1 MMEVQSTPNRAGSI
15 VAFCFVAAS
24 VAPLFIAGPLGAQT
38 NVGRILGKVVDPSGA
53 AVRGCKVEA
62 INTGTKISQIVQ
74 ADELGLYV
82 FPSLPAGVYDVRV
95 ESKGFRRSEE
105 LGVVL
110 DPTSERVI
118 DFKLVLGAATETV
131 TVSAA
136 VQQVQTSSGEV
147 SSVIDN
153 VQLSQI
159 PLIGRNYSQLLW
171 LVPGSVAT
179 PVTTTGSATTNAIPN
194 PFGLNLSALGQRIN
208 GVRSQSTEFTLDGAR
223 NIDQGTAQNQMMN
236 PSSEAIEEVK
246 VNTASYSA
254 EFGGRAGSSV
264 NVVTKSGT
272 QQFHGTLFEYV
283 RNNWF
288 DARTFFTAV
297 AAPPL
302 HFNNFGG
309 VVGGPVFIPKK
320 WNMEKNKLFFF
331 YSQEWKYDHE
341 GVTNNNTVPTAAER
355 QGNFQNSS
363 LTAPVDPLNNNAPFP
378 NKAIPASRFSTN
390 GPLLLTPIPLPNSP
404 LSSGHTYISTGTN
417 RTNPRQELARGDYY
431 LSRNTELTY
440 RWTSDRYQF
449 YDDFLND
456 TLGVPVGQRSR
467 PGYITSISLS
477 QTLSPTAFNFFTFSV
492 AHNGIHATDLGSAID
507 RSTLGLT
514 FPSVFPEN
522 GSRGFPA
529 GEVPGPTVSIAGF
542 TGYGA
547 GQRAQYGEVFFFWRD
562 GFSKVA
568 GSHTL
573 KFGADIHHGNRQ
585 NDTYA
590 NDQGVVTF
598 NTSATLSTRNA
609 IGDLLLGNF
618 YTYQQDQL
626 DTYTFD
632 RWWEY
637 DFYAQD
643 SWRVNHHLTLEAGL
657 RYNLMPPYINAQ
669 GNNATFV
676 PSIFNPANAPAVSRA
691 NGAILNTG
699 NPYNGIA
706 ILGSSWPAAAKGRL
720 PQYNNPALQSLFI
733 GLPLTGSNIN
743 KNDWSPRLGIV
754 YDPFGNG
761 KTAIRTGFG
770 IFYDRMGTDVK
781 VDLTSMPP
789 FVSSA
794 NIFNGNIDN
803 PGGGA
808 SSVFPSN
815 LALWPLHLPD
825 PTVMT
830 WNFGVEQQLF
840 ENTILG
846 VSYVG
851 TAGRH
856 LFRTDDINQL
866 PVGTLLNPA
875 NSGANVNA
883 LRPYPGYA
891 EIDGRDNGDN
901 SHYNSLQV
909 KLRKRTRSGLS
920 FGVNYTFSRMLDDT
934 AGSVAQVTVGGS
946 AQNTYN
952 ANADYGLSAFQRKN
966 VLNFNYIYELPFF
979 AKSHNLVLRKAVGGW
994 EIAGVTTFQSGAPNS
1009 VTVSQDIA
1017 GIGVGSSRASTNG
1030 QDPNLPA
1037 GQRTVSQWFNT
1048 QAFLPAASMV
1058 KGQFG
1063 NTGRDI
1069 LIGPGF
1075 QVWSMSMIKNL
1086 SFGEKAR
1093 VQFRAESYNLFNHPN
1108 FAGIGTTVG
1117 TSNFGS
1123 VTAAGP
1129 GRILSFGLKLM
1140 F

>member
-1 MMEVQSTPNRAGSI
+1 MNIRSMLNRAGLI
-15 VAFCFVAAS
+15 VALCLVA
-24 VAPLFIAGPLGAQT
+24 GRLGAQT

-53 AVRGCKVEA
+53 AVRGCKIEA
-62 INTGTKISQIVQ
+62 TNTGTKISRIVQ

-82 FPSLPAGVYDVRV
+82 FPSLPAGVYDVRA
-95 ESKGFRRSEE
+95 ESAGFRRSEE
-105 LGVVL
+105 SGVIL

-118 DFKLVLGAATETV
+118 DFKLALGSATESV

-171 LVPGSVAT
+171 LVPGAVAT

-194 PFGLNLSALGQRIN
+194 PFGLNLTALGQRIN
-208 GVRSQSTEFTLDGAR
+208 GIRSQSTEFTLDGAR

-283 RNNWF
+283 RNSWF
-288 DARTFFTAV
+288 DARTFFTAG

-302 HFNNFGG
+302 HFNDFGG
-309 VVGGPVFIPKK
+309 VIGGPVFIPKK
-320 WNMEKNKLFFF
+320 FNTEKNKLFFF

-341 GVTNNNTVPTAAER
+341 GTTNNNTVPTVAER

-363 LTAPVDPLNNNAPFP
+363 LTAPVDPLNNAPFP
-378 NKAIPASRFSTN
+378 DKTVPVSRFSAN
-390 GPLLLTPIPLPNSP
+390 GPRLLTPIPLPNSS
-404 LSSGHTYISTGTN
+404 LSSGHAYIATGVN
-417 RTNPRQELARGDYY
+417 QTNPRQELGRADYY
-431 LSRNTELTY
+431 LSPRTQLTY

-456 TLGVPVGQRSR
+456 TLGLPEGQRSR
-467 PGYITSISLS
+467 PGYITSLGLS
-477 QTLSPTAFNFFTFSV
+477 QTLSPTMINTFTFSV
-492 AHNGIHATDLGSAID
+492 AHNEIHATDLGDAID

-529 GEVPGPTVSIAGF
+529 GQVPGPTVAIAGF

-547 GQRAQYGEVFFFWRD
+547 GQRAQYGEAFFFWRD

-568 GSHTL
+568 GAHTL

-598 NTSATLSTRNA
+598 NTSAALTTKNA
-609 IGDLLLGNF
+609 IADVLLGNF

-643 SWRVNHHLTLEAGL
+643 SWRVNHHLTVELGM
-657 RYNLMPPYINAQ
+657 RYNLMPPYTNAQ

-676 PSIFNPANAPAVSRA
+676 PGIFNPANAPAISRA
-691 NGAILNTG
+691 NGAILQNSG

-720 PQYNNPALQSLFI
+720 SQYNNPALQSLFI
-733 GLPLTGSNIN
+733 GLPLTGSNTN
-743 KNDWSPRLGIV
+743 KNDWSPRLGIAF
-754 YDPFGNG
+754 DPFGNG

-770 IFYDRMGTDVK
+770 MFYDRMGTDVK

-789 FVSSA
+789 FVNSA
-794 NIFNGNIDN
+794 NVYNGNIDN
-803 PGGGA
+803 PAGGA
-808 SSVFPSN
+808 ASVFPAN

-825 PTVMT
+825 PTVLT
-830 WNFGVEQQLF
+830 WNFGVEQQVF

-846 VSYVG
+846 LAYVG

-856 LFRTDDINQL
+856 LFRTIDINQL
-866 PVGTLLNPA
+866 PLGTLLNPA
-875 NSGANVNA
+875 NAGANVNA

-909 KLRKRTRSGLS
+909 KLSRRTRHGLA
-920 FGVNYTFSRMLDDT
+920 FGVNYTFSRVLDDT

-946 AQNTYN
+946 AQNNYN

-966 VLNFNYIYELPFF
+966 VLNFHYIYELPFF
-979 AKSHNLVLRKAVGGW
+979 AKSGNLALRNIVGGW
-994 EIAGVTTFQSGAPNS
+994 EVAGVTTFQSGAPNS
-1009 VTVSQDIA
+1009 VTVAQDIA
-1017 GIGVGSSRASTNG
+1017 GIGVGSSRASANG
-1030 QDPNLPA
+1030 QDPNLPS
-1037 GQRTVSQWFNT
+1037 GQRTVAQWFNT
-1048 QAFLPAASMV
+1048 QAFLPVASMV

-1075 QVWSMSMIKNL
+1075 QVWNISMIKNIA
-1086 SFGEKAR
+1086 FGEKAR
-1093 VQFRAESYNLFNHPN
+1093 LQFRAESYDIFNHPN

-1117 TSNFGS
+1117 ASNFGN

>member
-1 MMEVQSTPNRAGSI
+1 MLKSTPNLTGSI
-15 VAFCFVAAS
+15 FAFCLFAAVVQTWFVA
-24 VAPLFIAGPLGAQT
+24 GPVGAQT

-53 AVRGCKVEA
+53 AVPGCKVEA
-62 INTGTKISQIVQ
+62 TNTGTKISQTVQ
-74 ADELGLYV
+74 TDELGLYV
-82 FPSLPAGVYDVRV
+82 FPSLPAGVYDLQV
-95 ESKGFRRSEE
+95 ESKGFQRSQE
-105 LGVVL
+105 LGVIL

-118 DFKLVLGAATETV
+118 DFKLLLGAASESV

-153 VQLSQI
+153 TQLSQI

-171 LVPGSVAT
+171 LVPGSAAT
-179 PVTTTGSATTNAIPN
+179 PVTTTGSATTNAVPN

-254 EFGGRAGSSV
+254 EFGGRGGSSV

-283 RNNWF
+283 RNNYF
-288 DARTFFTAV
+288 DARSFFTST

-302 HFNNFGG
+302 HFNDFGW
-309 VVGGPVFIPKK
+309 VIGGPVFIPKK
-320 WNMEKNKLFFF
+320 WNTEKNKFFFF

-341 GVTNNNTVPTAAER
+341 GTTNNNTVPTAAER
-355 QGNFQNSS
+355 QGNFQNST
-363 LTAPVDPLNNNAPFP
+363 LTAPVDPLNGNAPFA
-378 NKAIPASRFSTN
+378 NRTIPVSRFSKN
-390 GPLLLTPIPLPNSP
+390 GPLLLIPYPLPNSG
-404 LSSGHTYISTGTN
+404 LASSHTYIATGMN
-417 RTNPRQELARGDYY
+417 QTNPRQELLRGDYY
-431 LSRNTELTY
+431 ISPKIELTY

-449 YDDFLND
+449 EDDFLND
-456 TLGVPVGQRSR
+456 TIAIPPGQRSR
-467 PGYITSISLS
+467 PGYITSLSLA
-477 QTLSPTAFNFFTFSV
+477 TTISPTAYNNLTFSV
-492 AHNGIHATDLGSAID
+492 DHNGIHATDLGDTID

-514 FPSVFPEN
+514 IPLIWPEN
-522 GSRGFPA
+522 GSRGFPVGQA
-529 GEVPGPTVSIAGF
+529 PGPTVAISGF

-547 GQRAQYGEVFFFWRD
+547 GQRAQYGEAYFFWRD

-568 GSHTL
+568 GPHTL

-598 NTSATLSTRNA
+598 NTSAALTTKNA
-609 IGDLLLGNF
+609 IADVLLGNF
-618 YTYQQDQL
+618 YTFQEDQL
-626 DTYTFD
+626 DTFTFD

-643 SWRVNHHLTLEAGL
+643 SWRVNRHLTVEAGL
-657 RYNLMPPYINAQ
+657 RYNYMPPYINAQ

-676 PSIFNPANAPAVSRA
+676 PSIFNPANAPTISRS
-691 NGAILNTG
+691 NGAITANTG

-706 ILGSSWPAAAKGRL
+706 ILGSSWPSMAKGRL

-733 GLPLTGSNIN
+733 GLPLTGSHVN
-743 KNDWSPRLGIV
+743 KNDWSPRLGIA
-754 YDPFGNG
+754 YDPFGTG
-761 KTAIRTGFG
+761 KTAIRMGFG
-770 IFYDRMGTDVK
+770 IFYDRVGTDVK

-789 FVSSA
+789 FVNSA
-794 NIFNGNIDN
+794 NIYNGNIDN
-803 PGGGA
+803 PGGGSA
-808 SSVFPSN
+808 NVFPSN
-815 LALWPLHLPD
+815 LAMWPLHLPD
-825 PTVMT
+825 PTIMT
-830 WNFGVEQQLF
+830 WNFGIEQQLF
-840 ENTILG
+840 QNTILS
-846 VSYVG
+846 VAYVA

-856 LFRTDDINQL
+856 LFRTIDINQL
-866 PVGTLLNPA
+866 PVGALDLPG
-875 NSGANVNA
+875 NSGVNVNA

-891 EIDGRDNGDN
+891 EIDGRDDGDN

-909 KLRKRTRSGLS
+909 RLSKRTRSGLA
-920 FGVNYTFSRMLDDT
+920 FGFNYTFSRMLDDT
-934 AGSVAQVTVGGS
+934 AGGVAQVTAGGS
-946 AQNTYN
+946 AQNNYN

-979 AKSHNLVLRKAVGGW
+979 AKSHNLVLRNAVGGW
-994 EIAGVTTFQSGAPNS
+994 EVSGVTTFQSGAPNS
-1009 VTVSQDIA
+1009 VTVSNDIA
-1017 GIGVGSSRASTNG
+1017 GIGASSSRASSNG
-1030 QDPNLPA
+1030 QDPNLQ
-1037 GQRTVSQWFNT
+1037 GSQRTVSEWFNT
-1048 QAFLPAASMV
+1048 AAFLPVAQMV

-1069 LIGPGF
+1069 LIGPGY
-1075 QVWSMSMIKNL
+1075 QVWSVSMIKNM
-1086 SFGEKAR
+1086 SFGEKVH

-1108 FAGIGTTVG
+1108 FAGINTTVG
-1117 TSNFGS
+1117 SSAFGN

-1129 GRILSFGLKLM
+1129 GRIMSFGLKLK